1 MVNFLAPVLT
11 FPRIFLSRIVLS
23 RKIFP
28 AKKQKKSKNSTPQ
41 AFPVRCCPYAIIA
54 K

>member
-28 AKKQKKSKNSTPQ
+28 AKKQKKNQK
-41 AFPVRCCPYAIIA
+41 IA
-54 K
+54 PHKLPL